1 MLHMRRRRGTAV
13 SPQGGDP
20 NPKTSKSE
28 LMRSVFPVIAIVI
41 LLLVG
46 WYSNFAV
53 MIGLRSGG
61 GVTLPKEAIAAIVVG
76 VLLLA
81 RRRTSVKSVTH

>member
-1 MLHMRRRRGTAV
+1 MRA
-13 SPQGGDP
+13 
-20 NPKTSKSE
+20 
-28 LMRSVFPVIAIVI
+28 VFPIIAVLI

-53 MIGLRSGG
+53 MIGLRAGG

-76 VLLLA
+76 ILLLA
-81 RRRTSVKSVTH
+81 RRRPTVKSVSH

>member
-1 MLHMRRRRGTAV
+1 
-13 SPQGGDP
+13 
-20 NPKTSKSE
+20 
-28 LMRSVFPVIAIVI
+28 MRSVFPVIALLI

-61 GVTLPKEAIAAIVVG
+61 GVTLPKEAVAAIVIG
-76 VLLLA
+76 VVLIA
-81 RRRTSVKSVTH
+81 RRRHSVKSVTH

>member
-1 MLHMRRRRGTAV
+1 
-13 SPQGGDP
+13 
-20 NPKTSKSE
+20 
-28 LMRSVFPVIAIVI
+28 MRSVVLVIATLI

-61 GVTLPKEAIAAIVVG
+61 GVTLPKEAVAAIVIG
-76 VLLLA
+76 VLVLA
-81 RRRTSVKSVTH
+81 RRRPSVKSVTH